1 MPRRMSNCESL
12 HALFSLLGYI
22 SFSIQAKTG
31 TYRFTGIIGPVNK
44 CCRHD
49 SSAFRIF
56 TYFFAVAIVLVGE
69 YLLKDWEAWRL
80 TP

>member
-1 MPRRMSNCESL
+1 MSNCESL
-12 HALFSLLGYI
+12 HVLFSLLGYI

-44 CCRHD
+44 CCIHD
-49 SSAFRIF
+49 SSAFPTF
-56 TYFFAVAIVLVGE
+56 TYFLAVANVLVGKN
-69 YLLKDWEAWRL
+69 LLKDGEAWRL